1 MRKVVLI
8 TGPQAVGKSTIGR
21 LLARRLRAPS
31 VSFDGDVLYRM
42 VEVGNVDWTP
52 ESRPEAER
60 QVRLRYRAGAELAR
74 LYTDHG
80 FDFVLNDNVFGDDVT
95 VWMERVAESEPV
107 QRHLVVLNA
116 EAETIAERE
125 LARSGGRTYRAW
137 QQPGMDLV
145 DAVRAFQAESVDVTP
160 RRGLWLDTT
169 DLSAEATVDAIV
181 TDDLAAAR
189 Y

>member
-1 MRKVVLI
+1 MRRVVLI
-8 TGPQAVGKSTIGR
+8 TGPQAVGKSTIGQ
-21 LLARRLRAPS
+21 LLARRLAPLS

-52 ESRPEAER
+52 EVRAEAER

-74 LYTDHG
+74 LYARNG
-80 FDFVLNDNVFGDDVT
+80 FDFVLNDNVFGDDVAA
-95 VWMERVAESEPV
+95 WMDRIGDDDQV

-116 EAETIAERE
+116 SPETIAERE
-125 LARSGGRTYRAW
+125 RARGSNAYGYWLR
-137 QQPGMDLV
+137 PGMELA
-145 DAVRAFQAESVDVTP
+145 DAVRTFQAESVDVTP

-169 DLSAEATVDAIV
+169 DLDPDATVDAIMA
-181 TDDLAAAR
+181 DLAAAR

>member
-21 LLARRLRAPS
+21 LLARRLDPPS
-31 VSFDGDVLYRM
+31 ASFDGDVLYRM

-52 ESRPEAER
+52 EVRPEAER

-74 LYTDHG
+74 LYARNG
-80 FDFVLNDNVFGDDVT
+80 FDFVLDDNVFGDDVAT
-95 VWMERVAESEPV
+95 WMDRIGDDDQVR
-107 QRHLVVLNA
+107 RHLVVLNA
-116 EAETIAERE
+116 SAEAIAERQ
-125 LARSGGRTYRAW
+125 RVRGGNAYRAW
-137 QQPGMDLV
+137 QRPGMDLA
-145 DAVRAFQAESVDVTP
+145 DAVRAFQAESIDVTP

-169 DLSAEATVDAIV
+169 DLDPDAVVEAIIA
-181 TDDLAAAR
+181 DDLAASR

>member
-1 MRKVVLI
+1 MRNVVLI

-21 LLARRLRAPS
+21 LLARRLDPPS

-52 ESRPEAER
+52 DVSPEAER

-74 LYTDHG
+74 LYTDNG
-80 FDFVLNDNVFGDDVT
+80 FDFVLNDNVFGEDVA
-95 VWMERVAESEPV
+95 VWMDRVAQSEPV

-116 EAETIAERE
+116 AAETIAERE
-125 LARSGGRTYRAW
+125 LARGGGNSYRDW
-137 QQPGMDLV
+137 QQPGMELV
-145 DAVRAFQAESVDVTP
+145 DAVRAFQAESFDVTG

-169 DLSAEATVDAIV
+169 DLTAADTVDAIL
-181 TDDLAAAR
+181 TNLPAAR